1 MKRLTLTMAAIT
13 TVASLSACGG
23 SVNPPLVFGQRQTVG
38 LSIGGS
44 APEQGAHLDL
54 GYKDWNF
61 AIIPI
66 TVDTKTNAGV
76 GQLSGYD
83 NQTPVNIKDQAGV
96 QDTLSVF
103 GQFSLDAD
111 AQTVQVG
118 LDKFFATGLAARTL
132 SEGFKEKLSNSGP

>member
-1 MKRLTLTMAAIT
+1 MKRLTLTMAAVA

-23 SVNPPLVFGQRQTVG
+23 SDNPPLVFGQRQTVG

-61 AIIPI
+61 AIIPVTI
-66 TVDTKTNAGV
+66 KINETKT
-76 GQLSGYD
+76 GQLYGYNSKAPHGLD
-83 NQTPVNIKDQAGV
+83 SASV

-103 GQFSLDAD
+103 GQFSLDAE
-111 AQTVQVG
+111 AQDPQVG
-118 LDKFFATGLAARTL
+118 LNKFFATGLAARTL
-132 SEGFKEKLSNSGP
+132 AEGFKEKLSK